1 MGIDKD
7 YEALIDASV
16 EEVVELVGR
25 PEVEVSYNEE
35 TNLWEITIEDNYS
48 VRIFTS
54 KIEPG
59 VMDLRRVGDQS
70 L

>member
-7 YEALIDASV
+7 YEALIDARV

-25 PEVEVSYNEE
+25 PEVEVGYNSE
-35 TNLWEITIEDNYS
+35 TKLWEITIEDNCS

-59 VMDLRRVGDQS
+59 LLDLSGS
-70 L
+70 AE